1 VHPVLFQIGG
11 ITIKSYGVAIALA
24 FLVGILLAAWR
35 AKREKLNPND
45 FLDIGFIIVVSSIVG
60 ARIFYILF
68 NVHFYI
74 DNAAMIIRIWEGG
87 LIFYGG
93 LLCAAVASILYMRFK
108 KIPVWYGTDIIAP
121 SVALGY
127 AITRVGCFLNG
138 CCYGKVCDLPWG
150 VSGWAPYT
158 GAWRYVD
165 AQDPQVFTT
174 RLLGGEM
181 PDFIKLH
188 PTQLYAAGIS
198 LIFFVVLL
206 ILWRKRIFDGMV
218 FWSYVG
224 LYSLYRFGIE
234 FVRADNEEFFLGLTV
249 PQLMSVAAFVVAV
262 IALVD
267 LGRRGVLHRN
277 AELVKGK

>member
-1 VHPVLFQIGG
+1 MHPVLFQVGN

-24 FLVGILLAAWR
+24 FLVGILFAAWR

-60 ARIFYILF
+60 ARIFFILF
-68 NVHFYI
+68 NLNFYI
-74 DNAAMIIRIWEGG
+74 DNPATIIRIWEGG

-108 KIPVWYGTDIIAP
+108 KIPIWYGTDIIAP

-127 AITRVGCFLNG
+127 TITRVGCFLNG
-138 CCYGKVCDLPWG
+138 CCFGEISKLPWG
-150 VSGWAPYT
+150 VSGWDPFT
-158 GAWRYVD
+158 GAGRY
-165 AQDPQVFTT
+165 ASQIFFAALFGT
-174 RLLGGEM
+174 GEM
-181 PDFIKLH
+181 PEVIKLH

-206 ILWRKRIFDGMV
+206 ILWRKRTFDGMV

-234 FVRADNEEFFLGLTV
+234 FVRADNKELLLGLSV

-262 IALVD
+262 IVLVD
-267 LGRRGVLHRN
+267 LGRRAQESRVG
-277 AELVKGK
+277 

>member
-1 VHPVLFQIGG
+1 MHPVLFQVGS

-24 FLVGILLAAWR
+24 FLVGILFAAWR

-60 ARIFYILF
+60 ARVFFILF
-68 NVHFYI
+68 NLKFYI
-74 DNAAMIIRIWEGG
+74 DNPVLIIRIWEGG
-87 LIFYGG
+87 LIFYGC

-127 AITRVGCFLNG
+127 MITRVGCFLNG
-138 CCYGKVCDLPWG
+138 CCYGKVCDVAWG
-150 VSGWAPYT
+150 VSGWDPFT
-158 GAWRYVD
+158 GAGRYA
-165 AQDPQVFTT
+165 AQFFFAALFGT
-174 RLLGGEM
+174 GKM
-181 PDFIKLH
+181 PDIIKLH

-206 ILWRKRIFDGMV
+206 ILWRKRVFDGMV

-234 FVRADNEEFFLGLTV
+234 FVRADNKELFLGLSV
-249 PQLMSVAAFVVAV
+249 PQLMSIAAFVVAV
-262 IALVD
+262 IVMID
-267 LGRRGVLHRN
+267 LGRKGVLHKN
-277 AELVKGK
+277 AEMVKGK

>member
-1 VHPVLFQIGG
+1 VHPILFHIGKV
-11 ITIKSYGVAIALA
+11 TIKSYGVAIALA
-24 FLVGILLAAWR
+24 FLIGILLAAWR
-35 AKREKLNPND
+35 ARREKLNPND

-68 NVHFYI
+68 NLKYYI
-74 DNAAMIIRIWEGG
+74 DNPAMIIRIWEGG

-93 LLCAAVASILYMRFK
+93 LLCAAIASILYMRFK

-138 CCYGKVCDLPWG
+138 CCYGKVCNLPWG
-150 VSGWAPYT
+150 ISGWDPFT
-158 GAWRYVD
+158 GAGRYS
-165 AQDPQVFTT
+165 AQIFFAALFGT
-174 RLLGGEM
+174 GEV
-181 PDFIKLH
+181 PEVIKLH

-206 ILWRKRIFDGMV
+206 IIWRRRVFDGMV

-224 LYSLYRFGIE
+224 LYALYRFGIE
-234 FVRADNEEFFLGLTV
+234 FLRADNKEIFLGLTV
-249 PQLMSVAAFVVAV
+249 PQVMSVVAFVVAV
-262 IALVD
+262 IVLID
-267 LGRRGVLHRN
+267 LGRRGVLHRKG
-277 AELVKGK
+277 ELVKRK

>member
-1 VHPVLFQIGG
+1 VHPILFHVGSV
-11 ITIKSYGVAIALA
+11 TIKSYGVAIALA
-24 FLVGILLAAWR
+24 FLIGILLAAWR

-68 NVHFYI
+68 NLKYYV
-74 DNAAMIIRIWEGG
+74 DNPAMIIRIWEGG

-138 CCYGKVCDLPWG
+138 CCYGEVCNLPWG
-150 VSGWAPYT
+150 VSGWDPFT
-158 GAWRYVD
+158 GAGRYS
-165 AQDPQVFTT
+165 AQIFFAALFGT
-174 RLLGGEM
+174 GEV
-181 PDFIKLH
+181 PEAIKLH

-206 ILWRKRIFDGMV
+206 IIWRRRVFDGMV

-224 LYSLYRFGIE
+224 LYALYRFGIE
-234 FVRADNEEFFLGLTV
+234 FVRADNKEIFLGLSV
-249 PQLMSVAAFVVAV
+249 PQIMSVAAFAVAV
-262 IALVD
+262 IVLID
-267 LGRRGVLHRN
+267 LGRRGVLHRKG
-277 AELVKGK
+277 ELVKSK

>member
-1 VHPVLFQIGG
+1 MHPVLFQVGG
-11 ITIKSYGVAIALA
+11 ITIRSYGVAIALA
-24 FLVGILLAAWR
+24 FLVGILFAAWR

-45 FLDIGFIIVVSSIVG
+45 FLDIGFIIVVSSIAG

-68 NVHFYI
+68 NLNFHI
-74 DNAAMIIRIWEGG
+74 DNPAMIIRIWEGG

-121 SVALGY
+121 SVAIGY

-138 CCYGKVCDLPWG
+138 CCYGEVCDLPWG
-150 VSGWAPYT
+150 VSGWDPIT
-158 GAWRYVD
+158 GAGRYEV
-165 AQDPQVFTT
+165 
-174 RLLGGEM
+174 
-181 PDFIKLH
+181 IKLH

-206 ILWRKRIFDGMV
+206 ILWRRRTFDGMV

-234 FVRADNEEFFLGLTV
+234 FVRADNEELFLGLTV

-267 LGRRGVLHRN
+267 LGRRGVLHRK

>member
-1 VHPVLFQIGG
+1 VHPVLFQIGAV
-11 ITIKSYGVAIALA
+11 TIKSYGVAIALA
-24 FLVGILLAAWR
+24 FLVGILFAAWR

-68 NVHFYI
+68 NLKFYI
-74 DNAAMIIRIWEGG
+74 DNPAMIIRIWEGG

-108 KIPVWYGTDIIAP
+108 KLPVWYGTDIIAP

-138 CCYGKVCDLPWG
+138 CCFGEVCDLPWG
-150 VSGWAPYT
+150 ISGWEPFT
-158 GAWRYVD
+158 GAGRYS
-165 AQDPQVFTT
+165 AQIFFAALFGTGQ
-174 RLLGGEM
+174 M
-181 PDFIKLH
+181 PEVIKLH
-188 PTQLYAAGIS
+188 PTQLYAAAIS

-206 ILWRKRIFDGMV
+206 ILWRKRTFDGVV
-218 FWSYVG
+218 FWAYVG
-224 LYSLYRFGIE
+224 MYSLYRFGIE
-234 FVRADNEEFFLGLTV
+234 FVRADNKELFLGLSV

-262 IALVD
+262 IVMID
-267 LGRRGVLHRN
+267 LGRRGVLHKK
-277 AELVKGK
+277 AELVKRK

>member
-1 VHPVLFQIGG
+1 MHPILFHVGSV
-11 ITIKSYGVAIALA
+11 TIKSYGVAIALA

-68 NVHFYI
+68 NLKYYI
-74 DNAAMIIRIWEGG
+74 DNPAMIIRIWEGG

-93 LLCAAVASILYMRFK
+93 LLCAAIASIFYMRFK

-138 CCYGKVCDLPWG
+138 CCYGKLCNLPWG
-150 VSGWAPYT
+150 VSGWDPFT
-158 GAWRYVD
+158 GAGRYS
-165 AQDPQVFTT
+165 AQIFFAALFGT
-174 RLLGGEM
+174 GEV
-181 PDFIKLH
+181 PGVVKLH

-206 ILWRKRIFDGMV
+206 IIWRRRVFDGMV

-224 LYSLYRFGIE
+224 LYALYRFGIE
-234 FVRADNEEFFLGLTV
+234 FLRADNKEIFLGLTV
-249 PQLMSVAAFVVAV
+249 PQVMSVAAFIVAV
-262 IALVD
+262 IVLID
-267 LGRRGVLHRN
+267 LGRRGVLHRKS
-277 AELVKGK
+277 ELVKRK

>member
-1 VHPVLFQIGG
+1 VHPILFHVGSV
-11 ITIKSYGVAIALA
+11 TIKSYGVAIALA
-24 FLVGILLAAWR
+24 FLIGILLAAWR

-68 NVHFYI
+68 NLKYYV
-74 DNAAMIIRIWEGG
+74 DNPAMIIRIWEGG

-93 LLCAAVASILYMRFK
+93 LLCAAIASILYMRFK

-138 CCYGKVCDLPWG
+138 CCYGEVCNLPWG
-150 VSGWAPYT
+150 VSGWDPFT
-158 GAWRYVD
+158 GAGRYS
-165 AQDPQVFTT
+165 AQIFFAALFGT
-174 RLLGGEM
+174 GEV
-181 PDFIKLH
+181 PEVIKLH
-188 PTQLYAAGIS
+188 PTQLYAAIIS

-206 ILWRKRIFDGMV
+206 IIWRRRAFDGMV

-224 LYSLYRFGIE
+224 LYALYRFGIE
-234 FVRADNEEFFLGLTV
+234 FVRADNKEIFLGLSV
-249 PQLMSVAAFVVAV
+249 PQIMSVAAFVVAV
-262 IALVD
+262 IVLID
-267 LGRRGVLHRN
+267 LGRRGVLHRKG
-277 AELVKGK
+277 ELVKSK

>member
-11 ITIKSYGVAIALA
+11 VTIKSYGVAIALA

-35 AKREKLNPND
+35 ARREKLNPND

-68 NVHFYI
+68 NLKYYI
-74 DNAAMIIRIWEGG
+74 DNPATVIRIWEGG

-150 VSGWAPYT
+150 VSGWDPFT
-158 GAWRYVD
+158 GAGRYS
-165 AQDPQVFTT
+165 AQIFFTA
-174 RLLGGEM
+174 LFGSGEM
-181 PDFIKLH
+181 PEVIKLH
-188 PTQLYAAGIS
+188 PTQLYAAIIS
-198 LIFFVVLL
+198 LIFFVILL
-206 ILWRKRIFDGMV
+206 IIWRRRVFDGMV

-234 FVRADNEEFFLGLTV
+234 FVRADNREIFLGFSV
-249 PQLMSVAAFVVAV
+249 PQVMSVAAFVVAV
-262 IALVD
+262 LVLID
-267 LGRRGVLHRN
+267 LGRRGVLHKKN
-277 AELVKGK
+277 KLVKEK

>member
-1 VHPVLFQIGG
+1 MHPVLFQIGSL
-11 ITIKSYGVAIALA
+11 TIKSYGVAIALA

-45 FLDIGFIIVVSSIVG
+45 FLDIGFIIIVSSIVG

-68 NVHFYI
+68 NLKYHI
-74 DNAAMIIRIWEGG
+74 DNPAMVIRIWEGG

-127 AITRVGCFLNG
+127 TITRIGCFLNG
-138 CCYGKVCDLPWG
+138 CCFGEVCNLPWG
-150 VSGWAPYT
+150 VSGWDPIT
-158 GAWRYVD
+158 GAGRY
-165 AQDPQVFTT
+165 AFFA
-174 RLLGGEM
+174 RLFGGGEM
-181 PDFIKLH
+181 LEVIKLH

-206 ILWRKRIFDGMV
+206 ILWRRRTFDGMV

-224 LYSLYRFGIE
+224 LYALYRFGIE
-234 FVRADNEEFFLGLTV
+234 FIRADNKGLFLGLSV
-249 PQLMSVAAFVVAV
+249 PQLMSIAAFI
-262 IALVD
+262 IAIIVLID
-267 LGRRGVLHRN
+267 LGRRGVLHKKG
-277 AELVKGK
+277 ELVREK

>member
-1 VHPVLFQIGG
+1 MHPVLFQVGN

-24 FLVGILLAAWR
+24 FLVGILFAAWR

-60 ARIFYILF
+60 ARIFFILF
-68 NVHFYI
+68 NLNFYI
-74 DNAAMIIRIWEGG
+74 DNPATIIRIWEGG

-108 KIPVWYGTDIIAP
+108 KIPIWYGTDIIAP

-127 AITRVGCFLNG
+127 TITRVGCFLNG
-138 CCYGKVCDLPWG
+138 CCFGEISKLPWG
-150 VSGWAPYT
+150 VSGWDPFT
-158 GAWRYVD
+158 GAGRYA
-165 AQDPQVFTT
+165 AQIFFAALFGT
-174 RLLGGEM
+174 GEM
-181 PDFIKLH
+181 PEVIKLH

-206 ILWRKRIFDGMV
+206 ILWRKRTFDGMV

-234 FVRADNEEFFLGLTV
+234 FVRADNKELLLGLSV

-262 IALVD
+262 IVLVD
-267 LGRRGVLHRN
+267 LGRRGVLHKK
-277 AELVKGK
+277 AELVKAK